1 MPRRRRPDR
10 GDTLIEVLLALVVIG
25 LSVVALLGGLAAS
38 ISGSA
43 THKGLSTID
52 AMLRSY
58 AEDLTDQVE
67 LEAAPIY
74 AECPSWT
81 ASSYNGTAVNY
92 TAPVGYTIGISS
104 IQYFDRAASQSSSTP
119 WDGACTNPTGLQ
131 LVTLSATGPN
141 HTAQTLEVGLRPPGC
156 VYYSTT
162 SSSFVNDCAASGQAV
177 GSDARAGAPSHGDRR
192 RSTSVTP

>member
-1 MPRRRRPDR
+1 MPRRHRPDR

-25 LSVVALLGGLAAS
+25 LSVVAILGGLAAS
-38 ISGSA
+38 IGGSA

-67 LEAAPIY
+67 LEASPIY
-74 AECPSWT
+74 AACPSWT

-92 TAPVGYTIGISS
+92 TAPAGYTVGISS
-104 IQYFDRAASQSSSTP
+104 VQYFDSAASQTSSTP
-119 WDGACTNPTGLQ
+119 WDGVCTNPTGLQ

-141 HTAQTLEVGLRPPGC
+141 NTAQTLEVGLRPPGC
-156 VYYSTT
+156 EYYSTA
-162 SSSFVNDCAASGQAV
+162 SSSFVDDCATSGQPV
-177 GSDARAGAPSHGDRR
+177 GSDARVRDASRTDPG
-192 RSTSVTP
+192 RSTAVSP